1 MKDTI
6 GIIGAGHLG
15 LALGKTLIN
24 RGLDKSALRLSSG
37 GSEAGLARI
46 EAAGLTPCLVSNRA
60 LCKACTAVIVA
71 VRPTQVESLSGLRF
85 RAGATVVAV
94 VAGVSRGAWESTI
107 GRPVSRAMVSGPDS
121 IEAGQGMAALFPDD
135 SAALALLR
143 DRLGI
148 ETQVLAIETSLH
160 AFTAAMCLPPS
171 FLQLELTGGRPW
183 AEQVGV
189 SLAELHTADLS
200 RWRDVVA
207 WARGATPV
215 GLSSAEKQGY
225 IARMAT
231 PGGITEVMVGA
242 IVQGAPITAAL
253 NRGMKRSWEL
263 AG

>member
-24 RGLDKSALRLSSG
+24 RGLDKGALRLSSG

-46 EAAGLTPCLVSNRA
+46 EAAGLSACLVSNSV
-60 LCKACTAVIVA
+60 LCRSCKSVIIA
-71 VRPTQVESLSGLRF
+71 VRPAQVAALSGLHF
-85 RAGATVVAV
+85 RAGATVVV
-94 VAGVSRGAWESTI
+94 VAAGVSRGAWESTI
-107 GRPVSRAMVSGPDS
+107 GRPVIRAMVSGPDS
-121 IEAGQGMAALFPDD
+121 IEAGLGLGALFPDD
-135 SAALALLR
+135 AAALALLR
-143 DRLGI
+143 DRLGLP
-148 ETQVLAIETSLH
+148 TQVLALEMSLH

-171 FLQLELTGGRPW
+171 FLQLELTSGRPW
-183 AEQVGV
+183 TEQVGV
-189 SLAELHTADLS
+189 SLAELHTADLA

-207 WARGATPV
+207 WAKTATPT
-215 GLSSAEKQGY
+215 GQSDAEKRGY

-253 NRGMKRSWEL
+253 NRGIKRSQEL